1 MRRQPLIDGAS
12 DEAIGRF
19 AGLAM
24 PLRLRSPYDNFS
36 GEVFEDCQAILR
48 ENHPDRAK

>member
-1 MRRQPLIDGAS
+1 MRRQPLIVGAS

-24 PLRLRSPYDNFS
+24 PLRLRSPYDSFS
-36 GEVFEDCQAILR
+36 GEVFKDCQAILR
-48 ENHPDRAK
+48 EKSPDWAK